1 MQMVNIFNEITIID
15 KFFKNDPINLKIKT
29 RDLFDYLYDN
39 LENENMDILKFDL
52 RNALSIN
59 ANGKYIY

>member
-1 MQMVNIFNEITIID
+1 MVNIFNEITIID

-59 ANGKYIY
+59 ANGEYI

>member
-1 MQMVNIFNEITIID
+1 MVNIFNEITIID

-59 ANGKYIY
+59 ANGKYI

>member
-59 ANGKYIY
+59 ANGKYI

>member
-1 MQMVNIFNEITIID
+1 MVNIFNEITIID

-39 LENENMDILKFDL
+39 LEDENYNLFRWEFKTVL
-52 RNALSIN
+52 TIN
-59 ANGKYIY
+59 ANGEYIY